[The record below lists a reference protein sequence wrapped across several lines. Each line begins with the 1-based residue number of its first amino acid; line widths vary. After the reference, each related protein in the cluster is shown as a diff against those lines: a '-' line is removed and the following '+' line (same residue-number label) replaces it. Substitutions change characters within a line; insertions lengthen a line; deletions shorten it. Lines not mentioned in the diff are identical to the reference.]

1 MYYYYYYIMG
11 IILLPGIIL
20 SLYAQFKVNHTYN
33 KYKEEFSE
41 RNLTAKQVCEQILN
55 AGNLNVQI
63 TEVEGN
69 LTDYYD
75 SKKKILAL
83 SSGNINSTSISA
95 IGVAAHE
102 AGHAL
107 QDAENYKP
115 MKIRNFVVVL
125 SNISSKLL
133 WPLIFIGLVFDFA
146 LYYSNFAQIFLYT
159 GIIFFGLSVILNL
172 ITLPVEFN
180 ASNRAI
186 AILENSTIL
195 NSTET
200 AHAKKVLSAAALTYV
215 AAFIYSLLNLL
226 RFILVFSNKRD

>member
-11 IILLPGIIL
+11 IVLLPGIIL

-55 AGNLNVQI
+55 ASNLNVQI
-63 TEVEGN
+63 TEVSGN

-75 SKKKILAL
+75 SKNKVLAL

-107 QDAENYKP
+107 QDAENYAP
-115 MKIRNFVVVL
+115 LRMRNVVVAF
-125 SNISSKLL
+125 SNISSKIL

-146 LYYSNFAQIFLYT
+146 LYYTTFAQVFIYS
-159 GIIFFGLSVILNL
+159 GIIFFGLSVVLNL
-172 ITLPVEFN
+172 ITLPVEFD
-180 ASNRAI
+180 ASKRAVT
-186 AILENSTIL
+186 ILQNSTIL
-195 NSTET
+195 STTESE
-200 AHAKKVLSAAALTYV
+200 HAKEVLNAAALTYV
-215 AAFIYSLLNLL
+215 AAFVYSVLNLL
-226 RFILVFSNKRD
+226 RFLLVFSKKDD